1 MHKNWEVSFY
11 YQYQQ
16 VKNCEKSLANIS
28 HFWFVNLHSSL
39 FCYRRL
45 TGALSSAVFNVFV
58 CLFLGLVS
66 YIIESK
72 FIRELTVEQKIQWE
86 WLSKVKKA
94 DLLVN
99 LFTFRGYG
107 IISEIINLKEEK
119 LFSLMVSKVSV
130 NGPLAMLLFW
140 GL

>member
-72 FIRELTVEQKIQWE
+72 WTHCRIENPMGI
-86 WLSKVKKA
+86 LSKVKKA